1 MFVGIDV
8 AKAWVDVAVV
18 PTGHRRR
25 VETTSE
31 ALDGLVRELVA
42 LAPTVIVVEASGGY
56 ESALVSA
63 CGVAG
68 LPIVVVNPRQVRD
81 FAKAIGRLAKTD
93 TLDAEVLA
101 LFGERVRPP
110 VRPLR
115 DADTAALSA
124 LLHRRRQLL
133 EMLTAERQRRAQT
146 TAARVVQ
153 SLDDHIRYLAARV
166 RDVDAELQTA
176 LKASPLW
183 QVKEQ
188 WLRSVPGIGP
198 TTALT
203 LLCELPELGQLSRR
217 QIAALVGVAPLNCDS
232 GTRRGTRTIWGGP
245 RDGAHG
251 ALHGD
256 ARGRAVQP
264 RVTDVLSPLVCRRE
278 TSQSGAHCDRAQA
291 ADDPQC
297 DRQTSNRLA
306 APDGLI
312 FNTVALPQER
322 GF

>member
-18 PTGHRRR
+18 PTGYRQR
-25 VETTSE
+25 VGTEAA
-31 ALDGLVRELVA
+31 ALDGLVQELVG

-81 FAKAIGRLAKTD
+81 FAKALGRLAKTD
-93 TLDAEVLA
+93 TIDAEVLA

-115 DADTAALSA
+115 DPETQVLSA
-124 LLHRRRQLL
+124 LLQRRRQVLD
-133 EMLTAERQRRAQT
+133 MLIAERQRRAQA
-146 TAARVVQ
+146 TAAPVVQ
-153 SLDDHIRYLAARV
+153 SLDDHIRYLAARLKT
-166 RDVDAELQTA
+166 VDGELQTA

-183 QVKEQ
+183 RVKEQ

-203 LLCELPELGQLSRR
+203 LLCDLPELGQLSRR
-217 QIAALVGVAPLNCDS
+217 QIAALVGVAPLNRDS
-232 GTRRGTRTIWGGP
+232 GSQRGPRMTWGG
-245 RDGAHG
+245 RATVRT
-251 ALHGD
+251 ALYM
-256 ARGRAVQP
+256 ATITAVRCNPVLRAFYQRLRAVGKRPKVARIATVHKLLTIVNAMVKHQTAWQP
-264 RVTDVLSPLVCRRE
+264 
-278 TSQSGAHCDRAQA
+278 
-291 ADDPQC
+291 
-297 DRQTSNRLA
+297 QTA
-306 APDGLI
+306 
-312 FNTVALPQER
+312 
-322 GF
+322 

>member
-18 PTGHRRR
+18 PRGSRQR
-25 VETTSE
+25 VGTDAA

-124 LLHRRRQLL
+124 LLQRRRQLL
-133 EMLTAERQRRAQT
+133 EMLTAERQRRAQA

-153 SLDDHIRYLAARV
+153 SLDDHIRYLVARL

-188 WLRSVPGIGP
+188 LLRSVPGIGP

-232 GTRRGTRTIWGGP
+232 GTRRGTRTIWGG
-245 RDGAHG
+245 RATVRT
-251 ALHGD
+251 ALYMATIAAVRCNPVFRTFYHRLC
-256 ARGRAVQP
+256 ARGKRPKVARIATVHKLLTIVNAMVKHQ
-264 RVTDVLSPLVCRRE
+264 TAW
-278 TSQSGAHCDRAQA
+278 QAQTA
-291 ADDPQC
+291 
-297 DRQTSNRLA
+297 
-306 APDGLI
+306 
-312 FNTVALPQER
+312 
-322 GF
+322 

>member
-18 PTGHRRR
+18 PTGHRQR
-25 VETTSE
+25 VGTDVA

-81 FAKAIGRLAKTD
+81 FAKALGRLAKTD
-93 TLDAEVLA
+93 AIDAEVLA

-124 LLHRRRQLL
+124 LLQRRRQLL
-133 EMLTAERQRRAQT
+133 DMLTAERQRRAQA

-153 SLDDHIRYLAARV
+153 SLDEMIRFLATRI
-166 RDVDAELQTA
+166 RDVEGELQTA
-176 LKASPLW
+176 LKTSPVW

-188 WLRSVPGIGP
+188 LLRSVPGIGP

-217 QIAALVGVAPLNCDS
+217 RIAALVGVAPLNCDS
-232 GTRRGTRTIWGGP
+232 GTRRGTRRIWGG
-245 RDGAHG
+245 RATVRT
-251 ALHGD
+251 ALYMATIAAVRCNPVLRTFYHRLCATGKRPKV
-256 ARGRAVQP
+256 ARIATLHKLLTILNAMVRHHTAW
-264 RVTDVLSPLVCRRE
+264 
-278 TSQSGAHCDRAQA
+278 
-291 ADDPQC
+291 QC
-297 DRQTSNRLA
+297 QTA
-306 APDGLI
+306 
-312 FNTVALPQER
+312 
-322 GF
+322 

>member
-18 PTGHRRR
+18 PRGSRQR
-25 VETTSE
+25 VGTDAA

-93 TLDAEVLA
+93 TLDAEGLA

-115 DADTAALSA
+115 DADTAALHA
-124 LLHRRRQLL
+124 LRQRRRQLL
-133 EMLTAERQRRAQT
+133 EMLIAERQRRAQA

-153 SLDDHIRYLAARV
+153 SLDDHIRYLVARL

-188 WLRSVPGIGP
+188 LLRSVPGIGP

-203 LLCELPELGQLSRR
+203 LLCDLPELGQLSRR

-232 GTRRGTRTIWGGP
+232 GTRRGTRTIWGG
-245 RDGAHG
+245 RATVRT
-251 ALHGD
+251 ALYMATIAAVRCNPVFRTFYARLC
-256 ARGRAVQP
+256 ARGKRPKVARIATVHKLLTTVNAMVKHQ
-264 RVTDVLSPLVCRRE
+264 TAW
-278 TSQSGAHCDRAQA
+278 QAQTA
-291 ADDPQC
+291 
-297 DRQTSNRLA
+297 
-306 APDGLI
+306 
-312 FNTVALPQER
+312 
-322 GF
+322 

>member
-18 PTGHRRR
+18 PTGQRQR
-25 VETTSE
+25 VGTDAA

-81 FAKAIGRLAKTD
+81 FAKALGRLAKTD
-93 TLDAEVLA
+93 ALDAEVLA

-115 DADTAALSA
+115 DAETQALSA
-124 LLHRRRQLL
+124 LLQRRRQLL
-133 EMLTAERQRRAQT
+133 DMLVAERHRHAQARA
-146 TAARVVQ
+146 AKVLQ
-153 SLDDHIRYLAARV
+153 SLEAHIRWLEAQI
-166 RDVDAELQTA
+166 RDVDHDLQTT

-183 QVKEQ
+183 QVTEQ
-188 WLRSVPGIGP
+188 LLRSVPGIGP

-203 LLCELPELGQLSRR
+203 LLCDLPELGQLSRR
-217 QIAALVGVAPLNCDS
+217 QIAALVGVAPINHDS
-232 GTRRGTRTIWGGP
+232 GTQ
-245 RDGAHG
+245 
-251 ALHGD
+251 
-256 ARGRAVQP
+256 RGRRTTWAGRATVRTALYMATITAVRCNP
-264 RVTDVLSPLVCRRE
+264 VLRTFYQRLRAAGKRPKVARIATVHKLLTIINAMVKHQ
-278 TSQSGAHCDRAQA
+278 TAWQSQTA
-291 ADDPQC
+291 
-297 DRQTSNRLA
+297 
-306 APDGLI
+306 
-312 FNTVALPQER
+312 
-322 GF
+322 

>member
-18 PTGHRRR
+18 PTGHRQR
-25 VETTSE
+25 VGTDAA
-31 ALDGLVRELVA
+31 ALDGLVQALVT

-81 FAKAIGRLAKTD
+81 FAKALGRLAKTD
-93 TLDAEVLA
+93 TIDAEVLA

-115 DADTAALSA
+115 DPETQVLSA
-124 LLHRRRQLL
+124 LLQRRRQVLD
-133 EMLTAERQRRAQT
+133 MLIAERQRRAQA
-146 TAARVVQ
+146 TAAPVVQ
-153 SLDDHIRYLAARV
+153 SLDDHIRYLAARLKT
-166 RDVDAELQTA
+166 VDGELQTA

-183 QVKEQ
+183 RVKEQ

-203 LLCELPELGQLSRR
+203 LLCDLPELGQLSRR
-217 QIAALVGVAPLNCDS
+217 QIAALVGVAPLNRDS
-232 GTRRGTRTIWGGP
+232 GSQRGPRMTWGG
-245 RDGAHG
+245 RATVRT
-251 ALHGD
+251 ALYM
-256 ARGRAVQP
+256 ATITAVRCNPVLRAFYQRLRAVGKRPKVARIATVHKLLTIVNAMVKHQTAWQP
-264 RVTDVLSPLVCRRE
+264 
-278 TSQSGAHCDRAQA
+278 
-291 ADDPQC
+291 
-297 DRQTSNRLA
+297 QTA
-306 APDGLI
+306 
-312 FNTVALPQER
+312 
-322 GF
+322 

>member
-18 PTGHRRR
+18 PTGYRQR
-25 VETTSE
+25 VGTEAA
-31 ALDGLVRELVA
+31 ALDGLVQALVG

-81 FAKAIGRLAKTD
+81 FAKALGRLAKTD
-93 TLDAEVLA
+93 TIDAEVLA

-115 DADTAALSA
+115 DPETQVLSA
-124 LLHRRRQLL
+124 LLQRRRQVLD
-133 EMLTAERQRRAQT
+133 MLIAERQRRAQA
-146 TAARVVQ
+146 TAAPVVQ
-153 SLDDHIRYLAARV
+153 SLDDHIRYLAARLKT
-166 RDVDAELQTA
+166 VDGELQTA

-183 QVKEQ
+183 RVKEQ

-203 LLCELPELGQLSRR
+203 LLCDLPELGQLSRR
-217 QIAALVGVAPLNCDS
+217 QIAALVGVAPLNRDS
-232 GTRRGTRTIWGGP
+232 GSQRGPRMTWGG
-245 RDGAHG
+245 RATVRT
-251 ALHGD
+251 ALYM
-256 ARGRAVQP
+256 ATITAVRCNPVLRAFYQRLRAVGKRPKVARIATVHKLLTIVNAMVKHQTAWQP
-264 RVTDVLSPLVCRRE
+264 
-278 TSQSGAHCDRAQA
+278 
-291 ADDPQC
+291 
-297 DRQTSNRLA
+297 QTA
-306 APDGLI
+306 
-312 FNTVALPQER
+312 
-322 GF
+322 

>member
-8 AKAWVDVAVV
+8 AKAWVDVAIV
-18 PTGHRRR
+18 PTGHRQR
-25 VETTSE
+25 VGTDS
-31 ALDGLVRELVA
+31 AAIDGLVRELVT

-81 FAKAIGRLAKTD
+81 FAKALGRLAKTD

-115 DADTAALSA
+115 DADTVALSA
-124 LLHRRRQLL
+124 LLQRRRQLL
-133 EMLTAERQRRAQT
+133 DMVIAERQRRAQA

-153 SLDDHIRYLAARV
+153 SLDDHIRYLAARL

-188 WLRSVPGIGP
+188 LLRSVPGIGP

-232 GTRRGTRTIWGGP
+232 GTRRGTRTTWGG
-245 RDGAHG
+245 RATVRT
-251 ALHGD
+251 ALYMATIAAVRCNPVFRTFYARLC
-256 ARGRAVQP
+256 ARGKRPKVARIATVHKLLTIVNAMMKHQTAWQP
-264 RVTDVLSPLVCRRE
+264 
-278 TSQSGAHCDRAQA
+278 
-291 ADDPQC
+291 
-297 DRQTSNRLA
+297 QTA
-306 APDGLI
+306 
-312 FNTVALPQER
+312 
-322 GF
+322 

>member
-8 AKAWVDVAVV
+8 AKAWVDVVVV
-18 PTGHRRR
+18 PAGPRQR
-25 VETTSE
+25 VGTDAA
-31 ALDGLVRELVA
+31 ALEGLVRELVA

-81 FAKAIGRLAKTD
+81 FAKALGRLAKTD
-93 TLDAEVLA
+93 QLDAEVLA

-115 DADTAALSA
+115 DADTQTLSA
-124 LLHRRRQLL
+124 LLLRRRQLL
-133 EMLTAERQRRAQT
+133 DMLVAERQRRAQV

-153 SLDDHIRYLAARV
+153 SLDEHIRYLAARV

-183 QVKEQ
+183 QVKAQ
-188 WLRSVPGIGP
+188 LLRSVPGIGP

-203 LLCELPELGQLSRR
+203 LLGDLPELGQLSRR
-217 QIAALVGVAPLNCDS
+217 QIAALVGVAPMNRDS
-232 GTRRGTRTIWGGP
+232 GTQRGTRTTWGG
-245 RDGAHG
+245 RATVRT
-251 ALHGD
+251 ALYMATITAVRCNPVLRTFYQRLRAAGKRPKV
-256 ARGRAVQP
+256 ARIATVHKLLTIINAMVKHQ
-264 RVTDVLSPLVCRRE
+264 TAWQ
-278 TSQSGAHCDRAQA
+278 SQTA
-291 ADDPQC
+291 
-297 DRQTSNRLA
+297 
-306 APDGLI
+306 
-312 FNTVALPQER
+312 
-322 GF
+322 

>member
-18 PTGHRRR
+18 PRGPRQR
-25 VETTSE
+25 VGTDAA

-93 TLDAEVLA
+93 TVDAEVLA

-124 LLHRRRQLL
+124 LLQRRRQLL
-133 EMLTAERQRRAQT
+133 EMLIAERQRRAQA

-153 SLDDHIRYLAARV
+153 SLDETIEFLTARI
-166 RDVDAELQTA
+166 RDVEAELQTA

-183 QVKEQ
+183 QVTEQ
-188 WLRSVPGIGP
+188 LLRSVPGIGP

-232 GTRRGTRTIWGGP
+232 GTRRGTRTIWGG
-245 RDGAHG
+245 RATVRT
-251 ALHGD
+251 ALYMATIAAVRCNPVFRTFYD
-256 ARGRAVQP
+256 RLCARGKRPKVARIATVHKLLTIVNAMVKHQ
-264 RVTDVLSPLVCRRE
+264 TAW
-278 TSQSGAHCDRAQA
+278 QAQTA
-291 ADDPQC
+291 
-297 DRQTSNRLA
+297 
-306 APDGLI
+306 
-312 FNTVALPQER
+312 
-322 GF
+322 

>member
-18 PTGHRRR
+18 PGGPRQR
-25 VETTSE
+25 VGTDAA
-31 ALDGLVRELVA
+31 ALEGLVRDLVA
-42 LAPTVIVVEASGGY
+42 LAPRVIVVEASGGH

-115 DADTAALSA
+115 DPETQALAAL
-124 LLHRRRQLL
+124 LQRRRQLL
-133 EMLTAERQRRAQT
+133 EMLTAERQRRAQA

-153 SLDDHIRYLAARV
+153 SLDETIRCLAARV

-232 GTRRGTRTIWGGP
+232 GTRRGTRTIWGG
-245 RDGAHG
+245 RATVRT
-251 ALHGD
+251 ALYMATIAAVRYNPVLRRFYHRLCATGKRPKV
-256 ARGRAVQP
+256 ARIATVHKLLTILNAMVRHQTAWQ
-264 RVTDVLSPLVCRRE
+264 
-278 TSQSGAHCDRAQA
+278 AQTA
-291 ADDPQC
+291 
-297 DRQTSNRLA
+297 
-306 APDGLI
+306 
-312 FNTVALPQER
+312 
-322 GF
+322 

>member
-8 AKAWVDVAVV
+8 AKAWVEVATV
-18 PTGHRRR
+18 PTGARHR
-25 VETTSE
+25 VGTDS
-31 ALDGLVRELVA
+31 AAIDGLVRELGT
-42 LAPTVIVVEASGGY
+42 LAPTLIVVEASGGY

-81 FAKAIGRLAKTD
+81 FARALGRLAKTD
-93 TLDAEVLA
+93 AIDAEVLA

-115 DADTAALSA
+115 DAETAALSA
-124 LLHRRRQLL
+124 LLQRRRQLL
-133 EMLTAERQRRAQT
+133 DMLIAERHRRAQA

-153 SLDDHIRYLAARV
+153 SLDDHIRYLTARLK
-166 RDVDAELQTA
+166 DVDGELQTA

-188 WLRSVPGIGP
+188 LLRSVPGIGP

-217 QIAALVGVAPLNCDS
+217 QIAALVGVAPLNRDS
-232 GTRRGTRTIWGGP
+232 GTYRGARTIAG
-245 RDGAHG
+245 
-251 ALHGD
+251 
-256 ARGRAVQP
+256 GRAPV
-264 RVTDVLSPLVCRRE
+264 RTALYM
-278 TSQSGAHCDRAQA
+278 A
-291 ADDPQC
+291 
-297 DRQTSNRLA
+297 
-306 APDGLI
+306 
-312 FNTVALPQER
+312 TVAAVRCNPVLRTFYQRLCTTGKRPKVARIATVHKLLTILNAMVRHQTAWQSQTA
-322 GF
+322 

>member
-18 PTGHRRR
+18 PTGHRQR
-25 VETTSE
+25 VGTEAA
-31 ALDGLVRELVA
+31 ALDGLVQELVG

-81 FAKAIGRLAKTD
+81 FAKALGRLAKTD
-93 TLDAEVLA
+93 TIDAEVLA

-115 DADTAALSA
+115 DPETQVLSA
-124 LLHRRRQLL
+124 LLQRRRQVLD
-133 EMLTAERQRRAQT
+133 MLIAERQRRAQA
-146 TAARVVQ
+146 TAAPVVQ
-153 SLDDHIRYLAARV
+153 SLDDHIRYLAARLKT
-166 RDVDAELQTA
+166 VDGELQTA

-183 QVKEQ
+183 RVKEQ

-203 LLCELPELGQLSRR
+203 LLCDLPELGQLSRR
-217 QIAALVGVAPLNCDS
+217 QIAALVGVAPLNRDS
-232 GTRRGTRTIWGGP
+232 GSQRGPRMTWGG
-245 RDGAHG
+245 RATVRT
-251 ALHGD
+251 ALYM
-256 ARGRAVQP
+256 ATITAVRCNPVLRAFYQRLRAVGKRPKVARIATVHKLLTIVNAMVKHQTAWQP
-264 RVTDVLSPLVCRRE
+264 
-278 TSQSGAHCDRAQA
+278 
-291 ADDPQC
+291 
-297 DRQTSNRLA
+297 QTA
-306 APDGLI
+306 
-312 FNTVALPQER
+312 
-322 GF
+322 